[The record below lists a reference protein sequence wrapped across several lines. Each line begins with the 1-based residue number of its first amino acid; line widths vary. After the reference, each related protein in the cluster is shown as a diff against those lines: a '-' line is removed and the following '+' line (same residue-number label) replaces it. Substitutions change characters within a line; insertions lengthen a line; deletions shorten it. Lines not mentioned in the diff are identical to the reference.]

1 MFSIKKRCNYQNDV
15 LKKAIAEVKDGKRTV
30 SDAARYYQIPRT
42 TLGDKVRG
50 IHSGQYGKNTKLN
63 ADEETALVEYIKYM
77 DKIGHPLGVLEVKMF
92 AWSIAKRSDNPDCFG
107 DKGPS
112 TKWWRGFRKRHSRL
126 TLRKPDKLDRRRS
139 NTAKKSVVKK
149 HFEILKDAL
158 LKAGLIDKPE
168 HIFNVDETGIEMNKQ
183 TGKVVVDRCIKK
195 HHQESVG
202 DREHITANVCCS
214 ATGQVLPPML
224 IFQKSFPSSNYASTG
239 PDKCLYAK
247 SDSGYMDGELFLEWF
262 KNIFLPET
270 AHLRPAM
277 LIMDG
282 HTSHLTI
289 DLIDL
294 ARENN
299 VILYCLPPHLTY
311 LLQPLDVAVFKSL
324 KDHFTRFCHQAKL
337 ISLMS
342 TSILAV
348 NRNNFTA
355 IFKEAFEKS
364 MVMATIKNGF
374 RKCGIAPFNPEAV
387 DWSKLTDDEAI
398 ESSSNDVVP
407 ACVPDATPS
416 SSAATQSPFDS
427 VRNHPMVQSQCFP
440 ERLCDVLIIPHFEGR
455 KKKSVRI
462 STTARVLTS
471 DQHIAE
477 YNKKEAEKAEK
488 EREKEERRV
497 NRERRK
503 AEKEQQ
509 KKTSGSKRSARTK
522 ESLPIPTVAPVRTSK
537 RLAEL
542 PVKDFKKLASSQGPE
557 SESESE
563 SDEVCNR
570 CGDWD
575 TPGEEDEF
583 KWVKCDTCNKWY
595 HMECEFPDYEGQE
608 SVSCSDC

>member
-1 MFSIKKRCNYQNDV
+1 MFSIKKRCNYQNEV
-15 LKKAIAEVKDGKRTV
+15 LQKAMAEVKNGKRTV
-30 SDAARYYQIPRT
+30 SDAARHYQIPRS
-42 TLGDKVRG
+42 TLDDKMKG
-50 IHSGQYGKNTKLN
+50 LHSGKYGAKRKLS
-63 ADEETALVEYIKYM
+63 DVEETALFEYVTYM
-77 DKIGHPLGVLEVKMF
+77 DKIGHPLGVVEVKMF
-92 AWSIAKRSDNPDCFG
+92 AWSIAKRSENPDCFG
-107 DKGPS
+107 EKGPS
-112 TKWWRGFRKRHSRL
+112 DKWWRGFRKRHPRL

-149 HFEILKDAL
+149 HFETLKDSL
-158 LKAGLIDKPE
+158 LAAGLLDKPD

-183 TGKVVVDRCIKK
+183 SGKVVVNRCTKK

-224 IFQKSFPSSNYASTG
+224 IFQKCFPSSNYSSTG

-262 KNIFLPET
+262 KKIFLPET

-289 DLIDL
+289 ELIDL

-324 KDHFTRFCHQAKL
+324 KDHFTRYCHQAKL
-337 ISLMS
+337 ISLRS
-342 TSILAV
+342 SAILNV

-364 MVMATIKNGF
+364 MVMAIIKNGF

-387 DWSKLTDDEAI
+387 DWTKLTDDEAI
-398 ESSSNDVVP
+398 EASAIDSVP
-407 ACVPDATPS
+407 TSAAGATPT
-416 SSAATQSPFDS
+416 SSAATQSPFAS
-427 VRNHPMVQSQCFP
+427 VRDHPMIQGQCFP
-440 ERLCDVLIIPHFEGR
+440 ERLCEVLIVPHFEGR

-462 STTARVLTS
+462 TTSARVLTS
-471 DQHIAE
+471 DEHRAE
-477 YNKKEAEKAEK
+477 YDKKLEIEAQKKAEK
-488 EREKEERRV
+488 EERKA

-503 AEKEQQ
+503 AEKERQ
-509 KKTSGSKRSARTK
+509 KATGGSKKRAKTK
-522 ESLPIPTVAPVRTSK
+522 ESLPTKPVAPVRTSK
-537 RLAEL
+537 RIADL
-542 PVKDFKKLASSQGPE
+542 PVRNFEKMASLELPE
-557 SESESE
+557 SESDSE

-570 CGDWD
+570 CGEWD

-583 KWVKCDTCNKWY
+583 TWLKCDNCAKWY
-595 HMECEFPDYEGQE
+595 HMECEFPDFNGQA
-608 SVSCSDC
+608 SVSCNDC